1 MTRQASIDE
10 RLLDYCDTE
19 TQRNYVNAVNENG
32 GIVAAAKALG
42 HSDYA
47 YLSRTISAIKKRAAL
62 QGYSPEHG
70 WTHPVPST
78 HVAKGVSTY
87 YKETETTPAGWV
99 KADLRQEAYNELV
112 KAAIASFIEDVPQI
126 PVAPVPLDYQT
137 DIIPWIQIGD
147 AHLGMLAHMAET
159 NQNFDLKIGE
169 RELCGAMAQLIDEL
183 PTCERLVINDLGDGT
198 HYENMKGET
207 EASGHRL
214 DYDGRF
220 PKMIKVYSRAMRF
233 AIDRALTKAKH
244 VDVIINQG
252 NHSETNDIW
261 MRELIEVAYGHTGR
275 VHALENTNVFIGYR
289 MGNTLVMV
297 HHGHKCPANRMVGVM
312 TTDFRKDY
320 GETEFHYIDQGH
332 VHHHFVSKEYPGVVI
347 ESWNHLPPG
356 DKWAHEA
363 GYRSRKAITV
373 VLRSK
378 TFGEVGRRLLPIE
391 EVRARILKASGEMEP
406 ATRETY
412 TV

>member
-1 MTRQASIDE
+1 MIDAQLLSYATVRQIEYLEAVEAHGSE
-10 RLLDYCDTE
+10 NKAAEVLGVNPRSL
-19 TQRNYVNAVNENG
+19 QRSLRALE
-32 GIVAAAKALG
+32 AKAAV
-42 HSDYA
+42 H
-47 YLSRTISAIKKRAAL
+47 
-62 QGYSPEHG
+62 GYSPAHG
-70 WTHPVPST
+70 WVHAVPST
-78 HVAKGVSTY
+78 HFAKGVSTMHR
-87 YKETETTPAGWV
+87 TPDGDPQWV
-99 KADLRQEAYNELV
+99 KANIKQEAYNEMV
-112 KAAIASFIEDVPQI
+112 KAAIAEFVADVPQI
-126 PVAPVPLDYQT
+126 PCQAAPQDFQT

-159 NQNFDLKIGE
+159 TENFDLKIGE
-169 RELCGAMAQLIDEL
+169 RELCAAFAQLIDEM
-183 PTCERLVINDLGDGT
+183 PPCERLVINDLGDGT

-207 EASGHRL
+207 EQSGHRL

-220 PKMIKVYSRAMRF
+220 PKMIKVYSRTMRF

-297 HHGHKCPANRMVGVM
+297 HHGHKCPAARMVGVM
-312 TTDFRKDY
+312 TTDFREDF
-320 GETEFHYIDQGH
+320 GQTEFHYIDQGH

-347 ESWNHLPPG
+347 ESWNHLPAN
-356 DKWAHEA
+356 DKWAHDS

-391 EVRARILKASGEMEP
+391 EVRARILKASGEAAP
-406 ATRETY
+406 AKRETY